1 MPIQRRYF
9 ETRGPV
15 SKDRNYVVPR
25 TDEIADLVERIKRG
39 RYIVIFAPRQTG
51 KTTFFRWTLET
62 LTAEDET
69 FFPIQLDFEIYRNAS
84 IEAFYTDLRRKIHK
98 EIVWEFQR
106 HQSAI
111 DSEFQ
116 QFLENY
122 PLKDHFSFQPFL
134 EELASHLGNR
144 KVIIIIDEF
153 DGIPQAAMSDFL
165 YTLRGIYLSRDPN
178 RCPYS
183 VGIVGVK
190 NITQLNYDRSI
201 SPFNIQDEFS
211 LKNFTLDQ
219 VRELLGQ
226 YTDEVGQAYAPEV
239 IESIHQQ
246 TAGQPFLVN
255 RIAQILTEEMKIPL
269 DETITLEHFEIAH
282 RQILDERNVHISHL
296 TTNIRRDARFERI
309 LMGICLK
316 EKGVPFNLHNEFISE
331 LVIYGILK
339 RGIDGF
345 CEIQNPIYQYHIVQ
359 AFQPLFNGLE
369 DEYLPEDTDAGFL
382 DYLTS
387 DGNIDMR
394 ALLSNFRDFIA
405 RAGYRI
411 LEVPEKPQEFIGQYL
426 LFAYLDQFV
435 RQVRGFMYVEVR
447 TGRGQMD
454 LIILHRGDKYIV
466 ETKIWGGKSLYQA
479 GKNQLA
485 AYLNLEGAKEGY
497 YIVFDHRQKPQ
508 ALVEEEILNGKAIV
522 SYCIPVVQR
531 RPSTNSMFQ
540 ICSKIS

>member
-1 MPIQRRYF
+1 MPIQRRFF

-15 SKDRNYVVPR
+15 SKDRNYIVPR
-25 TDEIADLVERIKRG
+25 TDEIADVTERIKRG

-84 IEAFYTDLRRKIHK
+84 IEAFYTDLRRKIHE
-98 EIVWEFQR
+98 EIVG
-106 HQSAI
+106 
-111 DSEFQ
+111 EFQ

-122 PLKDHFSFQPFL
+122 PLKDHLSFQPFL
-134 EELASHLGNR
+134 RKLASHLGNR
-144 KVIIIIDEF
+144 KVAIIIDEF
-153 DGIPQAAMSDFL
+153 DGIPQAAVSDFL

-226 YTDEVGQAYAPEV
+226 YTDGVGQAYAPEV

-269 DETITLEHFEIAH
+269 DETITFEHFEIAH

-296 TTNIRRDARFERI
+296 ATNIRRDARFERI

-331 LVIYGILK
+331 LVTYGILK

-345 CEIQNPIYQYHIVQ
+345 CEIQNPIYQYHIIQ

-387 DGNIDMR
+387 DGNINMR

-405 RAGYRI
+405 RAFPLIKGGKGGCLYRI

-508 ALVEEEILNGKAIV
+508 ALVEEEILNGKAII

-531 RPSTNSMFQ
+531 RPSTNLTLVN
-540 ICSKIS
+540 